1 MLEVVVGVVGV
12 AMNWLSTCVHDI
24 LCRDGREGYNVH
36 LSIIWNRKKVR
47 GFKRRVPGH
56 GMLTLP

>member
-24 LCRDGREGYNVH
+24 LCRDGREVSSGPAFG
-36 LSIIWNRKKVR
+36 R
-47 GFKRRVPGH
+47 
-56 GMLTLP
+56 LPLV